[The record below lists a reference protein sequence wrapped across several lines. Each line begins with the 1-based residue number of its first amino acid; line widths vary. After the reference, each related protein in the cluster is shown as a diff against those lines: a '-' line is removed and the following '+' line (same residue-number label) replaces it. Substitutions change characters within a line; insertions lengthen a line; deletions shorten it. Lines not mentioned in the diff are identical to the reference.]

1 MRNKSK
7 YFANWIFIVKIE
19 AEIHVEDD
27 LRPIY
32 RLNVKL
38 TIEGTMNRLDY
49 VDCILD
55 TATLEWDFN
64 ETPWTVRKVAEA
76 DTVGHLKKSQK
87 DINRFNGAYD
97 GDPGLEHFNVKNWT
111 KNNFKKLPKY
121 ISGFQKAWKFYIN
134 PNLNLPERKT
144 LKYIK

>member
-1 MRNKSK
+1 
-7 YFANWIFIVKIE
+7 
-19 AEIHVEDD
+19 
-27 LRPIY
+27 
-32 RLNVKL
+32 
-38 TIEGTMNRLDY
+38 MNRLDY

-97 GDPGLEHFNVKNWT
+97 GDPGLGLKIIS
-111 KNNFKKLPKY
+111 KNFKNIFQDFKRLENSILILIWTFRKEKL
-121 ISGFQKAWKFYIN
+121 
-134 PNLNLPERKT
+134 LN
-144 LKYIK
+144 I

>member
-27 LRPIY
+27 LRSIY

-55 TATLEWDFN
+55 TATLE
-64 ETPWTVRKVAEA
+64 
-76 DTVGHLKKSQK
+76 
-87 DINRFNGAYD
+87 
-97 GDPGLEHFNVKNWT
+97 
-111 KNNFKKLPKY
+111 
-121 ISGFQKAWKFYIN
+121 
-134 PNLNLPERKT
+134 
-144 LKYIK
+144 